1 MDISKKYADILNNS
15 DISGLSEELKIQY
28 IKYQYENNENDTLVL
43 CNSLYEAT
51 TIYNNLRTY
60 IDNVLLFPMDGKNNT
75 PASHRSLIL
84 LKLQPEKVPPH
95 LLQSPSN

>member
-28 IKYQYENNENDTLVL
+28 IKYQYENNENDTIVL

-51 TIYNNLRTY
+51 TI
-60 IDNVLLFPMDGKNNT
+60 
-75 PASHRSLIL
+75 
-84 LKLQPEKVPPH
+84 
-95 LLQSPSN
+95 